1 MKILIAGDE
10 NCQCIHWRD
19 CSWSKLAV
27 FSVMNQT
34 KEKKEFKEVQRI
46 LGKHTCG
53 DDPKDH
59 FVNCC
64 GPDQKPN
71 KIDASNDDGK
81 GFSDLNISTVIL
93 FEIDAQFF
101 TQIYMN
107 CFSVHNLN
115 KLVDF
120 W

>member
-46 LGKHTCG
+46 LGKYTCG

-81 GFSDLNISTVIL
+81 GFSDLNISTGYSFWDWCAIFYTNLHEL
-93 FEIDAQFF
+93 F
-101 TQIYMN
+101 
-107 CFSVHNLN
+107 FSSQL
-115 KLVDF
+115 K
-120 W
+120 

>member
-46 LGKHTCG
+46 LRKYTCG
-53 DDPKDH
+53 DNPKDH

-64 GPDQKPN
+64 GPDQNPN
-71 KIDASNDDGK
+71 EIDASNDGK
-81 GFSDLNISTVIL
+81 GFSDLN
-93 FEIDAQFF
+93 
-101 TQIYMN
+101 
-107 CFSVHNLN
+107 
-115 KLVDF
+115 K
-120 W
+120 